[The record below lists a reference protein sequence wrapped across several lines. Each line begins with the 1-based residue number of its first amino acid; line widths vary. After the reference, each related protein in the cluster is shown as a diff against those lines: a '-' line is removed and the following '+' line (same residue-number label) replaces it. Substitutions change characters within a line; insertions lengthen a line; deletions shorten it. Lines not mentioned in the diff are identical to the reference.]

1 MSRTVRMQM
10 PFLEL
15 LQATSVKQRKALLQ
29 TLTKDQFHALCE
41 VIINVYK
48 GNVPV
53 SHYYVKKLF
62 PFKRSI
68 QMLADKHVSPKRKKK
83 ILAVKHII
91 IPWVIKPVLSM
102 LREKPDDDIALDSEQ
117 EEYETNDA

>member
-1 MSRTVRMQM
+1 MSRSVRMQM

-48 GNVPV
+48 GSVPV
-53 SHYYVKKLF
+53 SNYYVKKLF

-68 QMLADKHVSPKRKKK
+68 QMLADNHVSPKRKKK

-91 IPWVIKPVLSM
+91 IPWVLKPVLSM
-102 LREKPDDDIALDSEQ
+102 LKEEPEDIAIDSEQ
-117 EEYETNDA
+117 EECETNDL

>member
-1 MSRTVRMQM
+1 MSRAVQMQI

-15 LQATSVKQRKALLQ
+15 LQATSVKQRKVLLQ

-53 SHYYVKKLF
+53 SNYYVKKLF

-68 QMLADKHVSPKRKKK
+68 QMIADKRVSPKRKKK
-83 ILAVKHII
+83 ILAIKHII
-91 IPWVIKPVLSM
+91 IPWVLKPVLSM
-102 LREKPDDDIALDSEQ
+102 LKEEPDDIALDSEQ
-117 EEYETNDA
+117 EEYEINDS

>member
-1 MSRTVRMQM
+1 MSRAVRMQM

-15 LQATSVKQRKALLQ
+15 LQATSIKQRKALLQ

-41 VIINVYK
+41 IIINVYK

-53 SHYYVKKLF
+53 SNYYVKKLF

-68 QMLADKHVSPKRKKK
+68 QMMADKRVSPQHKKK
-83 ILAVKHII
+83 ILAVKHVI
-91 IPWVIKPVLSM
+91 IPWVLKPVLSM
-102 LREKPDDDIALDSEQ
+102 MKEEPVDIALDSGR
-117 EEYETNDA
+117 EECETNDS

>member
-1 MSRTVRMQM
+1 MSRAVQVQI

-15 LQATSVKQRKALLQ
+15 LQTTSIKQRKTLLQ
-29 TLTKDQFHALCE
+29 TLTKDQSHAVCK
-41 VIINVYK
+41 VILNVYK

-53 SHYYVKKLF
+53 SNYYVKKLF

-68 QMLADKHVSPKRKKK
+68 QMFTDKRVSPKRKKK
-83 ILAVKHII
+83 ILAIKHII

-102 LREKPDDDIALDSEQ
+102 LKEEPDDIALESELEKCEINDS
-117 EEYETNDA
+117 

>member
-1 MSRTVRMQM
+1 MSRAVQMQV

-15 LQATSVKQRKALLQ
+15 QVKQRKALLH
-29 TLTKDQFHALCE
+29 TITKDQFDALCE

-53 SHYYVKKLF
+53 SNYYVKKLF

-68 QMLADKHVSPKRKKK
+68 QMVADKHISTKSKKK
-83 ILAVKHII
+83 ILAVKHVII
-91 IPWVIKPVLSM
+91 
-102 LREKPDDDIALDSEQ
+102 R
-117 EEYETNDA
+117 

>member
-1 MSRTVRMQM
+1 MSRSVRMQM

-48 GNVPV
+48 GSVPV
-53 SHYYVKKLF
+53 SNYYVKKLF

-68 QMLADKHVSPKRKKK
+68 QMLADNHVSPKRKKK

-91 IPWVIKPVLSM
+91 IPWVLKPVLSI
-102 LREKPDDDIALDSEQ
+102 LKKEPEDIALDSEQ
-117 EEYETNDA
+117 EECETNGL

>member
-1 MSRTVRMQM
+1 MSRAVQMQI

-15 LQATSVKQRKALLQ
+15 LQTTSIKQRKALLQ
-29 TLTKDQFHALCE
+29 TLTKDQFHAVCE
-41 VIINVYK
+41 VILNVYK

-53 SHYYVKKLF
+53 SNYYVKKLF

-68 QMLADKHVSPKRKKK
+68 QMIADKRVSPKRKKK
-83 ILAVKHII
+83 ILAIKHAI

-102 LREKPDDDIALDSEQ
+102 LKEEPDDIALDSEQ
-117 EEYETNDA
+117 EEYETYDS

>member
-1 MSRTVRMQM
+1 MSRAVQIQV

-15 LQATSVKQRKALLQ
+15 LQATSVKQRKALLN

-53 SHYYVKKLF
+53 SNYYVKKLF

-68 QMLADKHVSPKRKKK
+68 QMVADKHVSTKRKKK
-83 ILAVKHII
+83 ILTVKHAI
-91 IPWVIKPVLSM
+91 IPWVLKPVLSM
-102 LREKPDDDIALDSEQ
+102 LKEEPAHIAIDSDREE
-117 EEYETNDA
+117 

>member
-1 MSRTVRMQM
+1 MSRSVRMQM

-48 GNVPV
+48 GSVPV
-53 SHYYVKKLF
+53 SNYYVKKLF

-68 QMLADKHVSPKRKKK
+68 QMLADNHVSPKRKKR

-91 IPWVIKPVLSM
+91 IPWVLKPVLSI
-102 LREKPDDDIALDSEQ
+102 LKEEPEDIALDSEQ
-117 EEYETNDA
+117 EECETNGL

>member
-1 MSRTVRMQM
+1 MSQAVQMQVS
-10 PFLEL
+10 FLEL
-15 LQATSVKQRKALLQ
+15 LQATSVKQRKALLH
-29 TLTKDQFHALCE
+29 TLTQYQVHALCE

-53 SHYYVKKLF
+53 SNYYVKKLF

-68 QMLADKHVSPKRKKK
+68 QMVADKHVSTKHKKK

-91 IPWVIKPVLSM
+91 IPWVLKLCYPC
-102 LREKPDDDIALDSEQ
+102 
-117 EEYETNDA
+117 

>member
-1 MSRTVRMQM
+1 MSRAVQMQI

-15 LQATSVKQRKALLQ
+15 LQATSVKQRKVLLQ

-53 SHYYVKKLF
+53 SNYYVKKLF

-68 QMLADKHVSPKRKKK
+68 QMIADKRVSPKRKKK
-83 ILAVKHII
+83 ILAIKHAI

-102 LREKPDDDIALDSEQ
+102 LKEEPDDIALDSEQ
-117 EEYETNDA
+117 EEYEINDS

>member
-1 MSRTVRMQM
+1 MSRAVQMQI

-15 LQATSVKQRKALLQ
+15 LQATSVKQRKVLLQ

-53 SHYYVKKLF
+53 SNYYVKKLF

-68 QMLADKHVSPKRKKK
+68 QMIADKRVSPKRKKK

-91 IPWVIKPVLSM
+91 IPWVLKPVLSM
-102 LREKPDDDIALDSEQ
+102 LKEEPDDIALDSEQ
-117 EEYETNDA
+117 EEYEINDS

>member
-1 MSRTVRMQM
+1 MSRAVQIQV

-15 LQATSVKQRKALLQ
+15 LQATSVKQRKALLN

-53 SHYYVKKLF
+53 SNYYVKKLF

-68 QMLADKHVSPKRKKK
+68 QMVADKHVSTKRKKK
-83 ILAVKHII
+83 ILAVKHAI
-91 IPWVIKPVLSM
+91 IPWVLKPVLSM
-102 LREKPDDDIALDSEQ
+102 LKEEPVDIALDSER
-117 EEYETNDA
+117 EECETNDS

>member
-1 MSRTVRMQM
+1 MSRSVRMQM

-48 GNVPV
+48 GSVPV
-53 SHYYVKKLF
+53 SNYYVKKLF

-68 QMLADKHVSPKRKKK
+68 QMLADNHVSPKRKKK

-91 IPWVIKPVLSM
+91 IPWVLKPVLSI
-102 LREKPDDDIALDSEQ
+102 LKEEPEDIALDSEQ
-117 EEYETNDA
+117 EECETNGL

>member
-1 MSRTVRMQM
+1 MSRSVRMQM

-48 GNVPV
+48 GSVPV
-53 SHYYVKKLF
+53 SNYYVKKLF
-62 PFKRSI
+62 PFKRNI
-68 QMLADKHVSPKRKKK
+68 QMLADNHVSPKRKQK

-91 IPWVIKPVLSM
+91 IPWVLKPVLSI
-102 LREKPDDDIALDSEQ
+102 LKEEPEDIALDSEQ
-117 EEYETNDA
+117 EECETNGL